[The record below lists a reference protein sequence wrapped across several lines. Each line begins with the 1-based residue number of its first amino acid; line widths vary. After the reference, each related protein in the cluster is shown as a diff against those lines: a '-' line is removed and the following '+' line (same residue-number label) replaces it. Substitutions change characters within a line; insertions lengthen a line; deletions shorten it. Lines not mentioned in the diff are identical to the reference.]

1 MSHPLLLPLPP
12 CSSSSSSTGTPQLLL
27 LLLLLLAVLLALLA
41 LLLLLLPLLLP
52 LLLHLGRCLAAP
64 RPKVARLAVAEAPVA
79 LTSAAAPAH
88 AVLRIYTLAGI
99 P

>member
-1 MSHPLLLPLPP
+1 M
-12 CSSSSSSTGTPQLLL
+12 
-27 LLLLLLAVLLALLA
+27 LLAVLLALLA
-41 LLLLLLPLLLP
+41 LLLLLLLPLLLHELLA